1 MTWDN
6 INVNASRGLTIKCN
20 GQSYDCSQTSGD
32 QLINK
37 IQEIRRAQ
45 GFERFDVF
53 DSTGV
58 LVTPP
63 QVRAG
68 EFQGDLTLVRF
79 NKAA

>member
-1 MTWDN
+1 MTWDQTST
-6 INVNASRGLTIKCN
+6 ALTIKCN
-20 GQSYDCSQTSGD
+20 GTSYDCSGNSGE

-45 GFERFDVF
+45 GFERFDVY

-63 QVRAG
+63 QVRNG

>member
-1 MTWDN
+1 MTWDQT
-6 INVNASRGLTIKCN
+6 SRALTIKCN
-20 GQSYDCSQTSGD
+20 GTSYECSENSGD
-32 QLINK
+32 MLINK

-53 DSTGV
+53 DGTGV

-68 EFQGDLTLVRF
+68 EFEGDLTLVRF